1 MVSKQKE
8 ITDWDKP
15 EEEVERRNL
24 VDIAG
29 QVIHIT
35 GCHEEE
41 SEKYGVYTVLETE
54 EGEFYSFSKKLQ
66 KQYDDLQALLNIAEK
81 VRARVKVSNRQAYL
95 VAP

>member
-1 MVSKQKE
+1 MANKE
-8 ITDWDKP
+8 LVITDWDKP
-15 EEEVERRNL
+15 EEEIERRNL

-29 QVIHIT
+29 EVIHIL

-41 SEKYGVYTVLETE
+41 SEKYGVYTVLVTE

-66 KQYDDLQALLNIAEK
+66 RQYDDLQALLDIAEK

>member
-1 MVSKQKE
+1 MVGQQKE
-8 ITDWDKP
+8 ITDWDVP

-29 QVIHIT
+29 EMIHISDFY
-35 GCHEEE
+35 EEE
-41 SEKYGVYTVLETE
+41 SEKYGTYTVLVTD

-66 KQYDDLQALLNIAEK
+66 KQSDNLRALLNIAEK